1 MTTKNYL
8 YIYAKSF
15 NWSGFFLP
23 KKIYYKCSV
32 LYDFCRTIDNIA
44 DQNKDLES
52 KKRELEEY
60 RKKFE
65 QKNKDDHVIKNMWN
79 LMNEKNISKK
89 IVEDLFDGVN
99 SDLKEEVRIKTEK
112 ELLIYSYRVAGTVG
126 LMMAKIFDVKKK
138 ESLQRAIDLGI
149 AMQLTNIARD
159 VIEDE
164 KRNRIYL
171 IKSSNDIFKSIK
183 NIILKAD
190 SFYDSSFEGIKDI
203 PLRSRFSIIVARRVY
218 RQIGKKILDVKDIE
232 SYRKAGKI
240 YVSNFGKIIQTLFSL
255 KDLIILFFIK
265 KKKHEK
271 EIEYNLINEDIGLN
285 ERI

>member
-8 YIYAKSF
+8 SIYAKSF

-23 KKIYYKCSV
+23 KKIYFKCSV

-44 DQNKDLES
+44 DQNVDLEI
-52 KKRELEEY
+52 KRKELKIF
-60 RKKFE
+60 RKKFDE
-65 QKNKDDHVIKNMWN
+65 RNEVDSVIKNMWD

-89 IVEDLFDGVN
+89 IINDLFDGVN
-99 SDLKEEVRIKTEK
+99 SDLKEEVRIKSEK

-126 LMMAKIFDVKKK
+126 LMMAKIFGVKKK

-159 VIEDE
+159 VVEDE
-164 KRNRIYL
+164 KKNRVYL
-171 IKSSNDIFKSIK
+171 IKNSEDLFTNIKSTIS
-183 NIILKAD
+183 KAN

-203 PLRSRFSIIVARRVY
+203 PLSCRFSIIVARRVY
-218 RQIGKKILDVKDIE
+218 REIGKEILKKKDIE
-232 SYRKAGKI
+232 SYRNAGKI
-240 YVSNFGKIIQTLFSL
+240 YVSTFGKLIQTFFSL
-255 KDLIILFFIK
+255 KDLIFLFFIK
-265 KKKHEK
+265 RKKHEK
-271 EIEYNLINEDIGLN
+271 EGEYNIINEDIGLN